1 MHRQIKCFTKNGII
15 FENGDEIEVDTV
27 ILATGFELNIDFLDN
42 SIVKMVKNNL
52 PLYRNVSMD
61 KMIESIIYLHY

>member
-1 MHRQIKCFTKNGII
+1 M

-27 ILATGFELNIDFLDN
+27 ILATGFELNIDFLDE
-42 SIVKMVKNNL
+42 SIVKIVKNNL

-61 KMIESIIYLHY
+61 

>member
-1 MHRQIKCFTKNGII
+1 MLTNVVGEVIIHRNIKYFTENGIV

-27 ILATGFELNIDFLDN
+27 ILATGFELNTDFLDE
-42 SIVKMVKNNL
+42 SIVKIVKNNI

-61 KMIESIIYLHY
+61 